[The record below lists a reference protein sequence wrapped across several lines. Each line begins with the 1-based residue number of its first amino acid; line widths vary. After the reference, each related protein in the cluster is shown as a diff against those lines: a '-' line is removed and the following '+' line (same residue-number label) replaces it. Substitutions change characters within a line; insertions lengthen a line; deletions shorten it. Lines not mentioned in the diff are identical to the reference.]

1 MCHSA
6 KSNHPKSLQDM
17 HYTSHYRSPLGN
29 ITLASDGEALTGL
42 WFDGQRYFAAGLDP
56 KHSEYKLPVFEDTRR
71 WLDNYFSGKTPDF
84 TPPLHLIGSP
94 FRQHVWTE
102 LLRIGQPHRHRLN
115 GWSHVSPGRGRG
127 CGTQSCEPNSALPS
141 RGGHRRKSYG
151 LCRRNGQKT
160 FPARTGRHRLPP
172 PDRLP
177 LGMTVASS

>member
-1 MCHSA
+1 
-6 KSNHPKSLQDM
+6 M

-56 KHSEYKLPVFEDTRR
+56 KHSEYKLPVFDDTRR

-84 TPPLHLIGSP
+84 TPPTPPHRVPVSPTRVDRITSHSPWTGDHLPP
-94 FRQHVWTE
+94 F
-102 LLRIGQPHRHRLN
+102 GQAHRHRLN

-141 RGGHRRKSYG
+141 RGGHGRKSYG